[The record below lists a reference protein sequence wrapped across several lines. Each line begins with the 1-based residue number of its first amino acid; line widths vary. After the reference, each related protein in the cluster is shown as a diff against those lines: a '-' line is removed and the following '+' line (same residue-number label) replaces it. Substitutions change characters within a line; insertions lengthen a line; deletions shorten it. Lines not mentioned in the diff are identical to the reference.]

1 MLTPGPREVFR
12 RELEIDDATWARSRG
27 CALAQA
33 VNALT
38 YYTDEN
44 NPILVREAGRWLDEV
59 LADRD

>member
-1 MLTPGPREVFR
+1 VFR

-27 CALAQA
+27 CVLAQS

-44 NPILVREAGRWLDEV
+44 NPVLVREARRWLEEV
-59 LADRD
+59 LADED